1 MNRPDKIGKYEIVD
15 IIGRG
20 GMGIVYKGR
29 DPHLDRLVAI
39 KMMTGSFS
47 DNSDL
52 LKRFFREAQSTASLQ
67 HPNIVTVYELGDH
80 EGNPYLAME
89 YLDGESL
96 DSMLSSSQPPTLIEK
111 LDLMLEVCRGL
122 SYAHQRGVVHRD
134 IKPGNIMVARNGGVK
149 IVDFGI
155 AHFGDNN
162 VTRTGQIVGSISYM
176 SPEQVNGRPVD
187 ARTDIFSAGVVLF
200 QLLTRCLPFEGDS
213 PAATLLKIIDEPTP
227 ALKNFLTTYPP
238 ELDTILGRA
247 LAKDRNLRYSSADE
261 LALDLGQAQNQLKQ
275 SLIGRYVEDAR
286 RLIANNDFYKAKDQL
301 LYVLK
306 TDRQHTGAAL
316 LLREVQEKIQGVEIS
331 KEIEQLR
338 AQAEEALGQEQF
350 EAALA
355 AVDRALILH
364 NTDLEL
370 QALRDAIV
378 AAALREQNLQRAINA
393 AESAHQSGDL
403 DTARDAVEQA
413 LQIAPNDTHAK
424 ALQRAIQRDWEE
436 RARQRQIE
444 NYVEQARHEF
454 TSRKFTAALE
464 LLKKAEALDA
474 TAPQIQ
480 ALIASARVAQEQ
492 EQRRRQLQTI
502 NREIEDAL
510 NRDDFRAAA
519 QSADAGLKIFPE
531 ERSLLKLR
539 SLAEKQ
545 RQVAEQKQFVDMQLA
560 EARTLLDQG
569 RSEELVGR
577 LEDAVAKVGN
587 EPRLQSLLL
596 IVRENVRRERL
607 EKRKAAYLQK
617 AKEAIRR
624 KDYDEAVGILES
636 ARADLQQVGEID
648 DLLQFAKDEAAS
660 ERRRREADAAAEQAH
675 GLIAQQEFGPA
686 IELLERTLAKVP
698 DEELRIILGEARA
711 GALDYEKKLQ
721 AALST
726 ASHWIRAGKPGE
738 ALKFLDAQPASF
750 AKKLA
755 FRDVRDAAVKEAV
768 RLESIEAAV
777 RRSQELLAR
786 DDFGSA
792 SKTLEDCR
800 AVHGSTAEL
809 ENQLAQMERKRSERA
824 TAAVEKSLRDARVL
838 LNAAQYRAA
847 IDRLEATSELG
858 ALVSVSLKSECETLK
873 QHAVNGLAHQ
883 RKKEI
888 ERRVSAGELT
898 DAADLLQRTIAEL
911 PDRRDLFELET
922 IIQQETVRKAEAQAK
937 LAQARTLF
945 QKADWKPGSELL
957 KQAFAAAGRAPQVR
971 DQVLKT
977 FLEAADR
984 AVENDWRTA
993 ETLLI
998 DAQSLEETSAGA
1010 EKLSWRIAERRRQEA
1025 VDLCLRAAK
1034 RAQEDGDLEE
1044 AIAAVEGGLASY
1056 VGDPQ
1061 LEQLQQVLRNLINEQ
1076 EERQARERERE
1087 EKEAFLQELGE
1098 RLRNELQP
1106 EIRTTILADATSKYP
1121 DDASLQRQLAETR
1134 GLSQRIAELAN
1145 QARAQEEAKHY
1156 RSALRDWESI
1166 RKLSPEYL
1174 GLQDNVERIR
1184 KLYTDARASALHN
1197 LHRQLSAGELE
1208 QARAALTEV
1217 GQELL
1222 EGDELAA
1229 TQTQIEDGQKLRS
1242 KAEKS
1247 FPAAEKAL
1255 VKGHWQKAVEL
1266 LKRACAQ
1273 APQDPVVVGL
1283 AREHLLDAFDSA
1295 IESDWRSG
1303 NLIFLAATDLH
1314 AGPAVLAALKKR
1326 VDDKKRQE
1334 IIAGHLNEA
1343 RQAQQRSDWRQAG
1356 EHIQSGLQEY
1366 PDNQQLLQAQA
1377 EIERRRLEFEQERV
1391 RQKELA
1397 TQREAELSRQKEEK
1411 RREREMQQASLR
1423 ERKQQQARAKEA
1435 RGTLRRRELET
1446 SVTDPASA
1454 APKPA
1459 ITAGRN
1465 ASPLPQP
1472 GAGKG
1477 LQPRIALIAAACVAL
1492 ILGVIVIRLR
1502 TTRSGA
1508 PEQLTTNT
1516 SFRPATAANPKTVAP
1531 ENSPSLAPSQPTSVA
1546 NSAGPSATGN
1556 ASNMSQTP
1564 TAVTGTLSISVG
1576 KKAETGRPSDTL
1588 SAVNVLI
1595 NGKKYGETSPDGSL
1609 QLPLQAKLYV
1619 IGVQKD
1625 GFSDARPQQVRI
1637 RPGQTSRLHFELQQP
1652 RPESTPIN
1660 SSGQRGVSAAST
1672 ESMPANLPNTQM
1684 HASEQ
1689 PPTGTNNQSPQ
1700 AAASVTATVASTAP
1714 ATPSMPRGGATVG
1727 LTENDMILA
1736 TLRSLE
1742 QAYSIKDANA
1752 VCGIWPKC
1760 PRKTFEQV
1768 FKSAQS
1774 ASLSLHPIE
1783 AASISGDSASIV
1795 CTRRTVTVYGGAQ
1808 QKVDE
1813 QKVTIH
1819 LRKQNENWRIDFIN

>member
-1 MNRPDKIGKYEIVD
+1 MNRPEKIGKYDIVD

-20 GMGIVYKGR
+20 GMGVVYKGR
-29 DPHLDRLVAI
+29 DPYLDRLVAI

-47 DNSDL
+47 DHSDL

-80 EGNPYLAME
+80 EGSPYLAME

-96 DSMLSSSQPPTLIEK
+96 DSILSSSQPPTLIEK

-134 IKPGNIMVARNGGVK
+134 IKPGNIMVTRSGGVK

-200 QLLTRCLPFEGDS
+200 QLLTRYLPFEGDS
-213 PAATLLKIIDEPTP
+213 AAATLLKIIDEPAP
-227 ALKNFLTTYPP
+227 PLKNFLTTYPP

-275 SLIGRYVEDAR
+275 SLIARYIEDAR
-286 RLIANNDFYKAKDQL
+286 RLISNNDFYKAKDQL

-316 LLREVQEKIQGVEIS
+316 LLRQVQEQIQGVEIS
-331 KEIEQLR
+331 KEVEQLR

-355 AVDRALILH
+355 AVDRALSLH

-370 QALRDAIV
+370 QALRDSIL
-378 AAALREQNLQRAINA
+378 AATLREQNLQRAINA

-403 DTARDAVEQA
+403 DTARDAVDKA

-464 LLKKAEALDA
+464 WLKKAEALDA

-480 ALIASARVAQEQ
+480 SLIASARVAQEQ

-519 QSADAGLKIFPE
+519 QSAEAGLKIFPE

-545 RQVAEQKQFVDMQLA
+545 RQAAERKQFVDLQLA

-577 LEDAVAKVGN
+577 LEDALAKVGN

-607 EKRKAAYLQK
+607 EKKKAAYLQK
-617 AKEAIRR
+617 ARDALRR
-624 KDYDEAVGILES
+624 KDYDEAVGVLES

-660 ERRRREADAAAEQAH
+660 EKRRRDADAAAEQAH
-675 GLIAQQEFGPA
+675 GLIAQQEFGGA
-686 IELLERTLAKVP
+686 IELLERTLEKLP

-755 FRDVRDAAVKEAV
+755 FLDIREAAVKEAV
-768 RLESIEAAV
+768 RVECIEAAV
-777 RRSQELLAR
+777 RQSQEWLAR
-786 DDFGSA
+786 DDYGSA
-792 SKTLEDCR
+792 SKSLEDCR

-809 ENQLAQMERKRSERA
+809 ENQLAEVERKRSESA

-847 IDRLEATSELG
+847 IDRLKATAELR
-858 ALVSVSLKSECETLK
+858 AFVSASLKSECETLN
-873 QHAVNGLAHQ
+873 QHAVTGLAHQ

-888 ERRVSAGELT
+888 ERQVFAGELT
-898 DAADLLQRTIAEL
+898 DAADLLHRTMVEL
-911 PDRRDLFELET
+911 PDRKDLFELET
-922 IIQQETVRKAEAQAK
+922 IVQQETVRKAEAQAK
-937 LAQARTLF
+937 LAEARTLF

-984 AVENDWRTA
+984 AVDNDWRTA
-993 ETLLI
+993 ETLLV
-998 DAQSLEETSAGA
+998 DAQGLEETYAGT
-1010 EKLSWRIAERRRQEA
+1010 EKLSARIAERRRQEA
-1025 VDLCLRAAK
+1025 VDACLRAAK
-1034 RAQEDGDLEE
+1034 RAQEQGDFEE
-1044 AIAAVEGGLASY
+1044 AMAAAERGLAAY

-1061 LEQLQQVLRNLINEQ
+1061 LEQLQQVLRDRIRGQ
-1076 EERQARERERE
+1076 EERQARERAWK

-1098 RLRNELQP
+1098 RLKNELQL
-1106 EIRTTILADATSKYP
+1106 ERRTTILADAASKYP
-1121 DDASLQRQLAETR
+1121 ADESLQRQLAQAR
-1134 GLSQRIAELAN
+1134 DLSKRIAELAN
-1145 QARAQEEAKHY
+1145 QARSQEAAKHY

-1166 RKLSPEYL
+1166 RELSPQYL
-1174 GLQDNVERIR
+1174 GLQDSVERTR
-1184 KLYTDARASALHN
+1184 KLYTDARAAALHT

-1229 TQTQIEDGQKLRS
+1229 IQSQIEDAQKLRL

-1247 FPAAEKAL
+1247 LPAAEKAL
-1255 VKGHWQKAVEL
+1255 VKGQWQKAIEL
-1266 LKRACAQ
+1266 LKRACAE
-1273 APQDPVVVGL
+1273 APQDPVVMGV
-1283 AREHLLDAFDSA
+1283 ARKHLLEAFDSA
-1295 IESDWRSG
+1295 IQTDWQSG
-1303 NLIFLAATDLH
+1303 NLLLLAVTDLH
-1314 AGPAVLAALKKR
+1314 ADSGVLASLQKR
-1326 VDDKKRQE
+1326 VADKKWQE
-1334 IIAGHLNEA
+1334 IVAGHLDQA
-1343 RQAQQRSDWRQAG
+1343 RQAQQRSDWRRALA
-1356 EHIQSGLQEY
+1356 HIQSGLQEY
-1366 PDNQQLLQAQA
+1366 PEDQQLLQAKS
-1377 EIERRRLEFEQERV
+1377 EIEGFLLKIEQQQI

-1397 TQREAELSRQKEEK
+1397 TQREAELRRQSEEK
-1411 RREREMQQASLR
+1411 RRAREKQRASLR
-1423 ERKQQQARAKEA
+1423 EGEQQQARAKAA
-1435 RGTLRRRELET
+1435 RRAVQTRERET
-1446 SVTDPASA
+1446 GVPDPAGA

-1459 ITAGRN
+1459 IAGGRD
-1465 ASPLPQP
+1465 ASPLPRP
-1472 GAGKG
+1472 SAGKRR
-1477 LQPRIALIAAACVAL
+1477 QMRMAVIAAAGVAL
-1492 ILGVIVIRLR
+1492 ILAVIVIRL
-1502 TTRSGA
+1502 TTDRSGA
-1508 PEQLTTNT
+1508 PPQ
-1516 SFRPATAANPKTVAP
+1516 PATNASPAPASAANPETVAP
-1531 ENSPSLAPSQPTSVA
+1531 ENSPSAASSPTTSVA
-1546 NSAGPSATGN
+1546 SSARPSATGDV
-1556 ASNMSQTP
+1556 ATLSQTP
-1564 TAVTGTLSISVG
+1564 IASTGTLSISVG
-1576 KKAETGRPSDTL
+1576 KKAETGRLSDTL

-1595 NGKKYGETSPDGSL
+1595 NGKKYGETSSDGSL
-1609 QLPLQAKLYV
+1609 QVPLAAKLYV

-1625 GFSDARPQQVRI
+1625 GFRGARPQQVRI
-1637 RPGQTSRLHFELQQP
+1637 RPRQTSQLHFELQP
-1652 RPESTPIN
+1652 SRAESTPIQ
-1660 SSGQRGVSAAST
+1660 SSGRPAPSPTPT
-1672 ESMPANLPNTQM
+1672 ETALANLPSTET
-1684 HASEQ
+1684 HASEP
-1689 PPTGTNNQSPQ
+1689 PPTRTNNQSPQ
-1700 AAASVTATVASTAP
+1700 TAAPVPATVAASAPSTAP
-1714 ATPSMPRGGATVG
+1714 TSRASTAVG

-1736 TLRSLE
+1736 TLRRLE
-1742 QAYSIKDANA
+1742 QAYSVKDANA

-1774 ASLSLHPIE
+1774 TSLSLDPLE
-1783 AASISGDSASIV
+1783 AARISGDSASIV
-1795 CTRRTVTVYGGAQ
+1795 CTRKTVTVYAGAQ
-1808 QKVDE
+1808 QNVNE
-1813 QKVTIH
+1813 QQVIIY
-1819 LRKQNENWRIDFIN
+1819 LRKQNDNWRIDFIK